1 MDEGPREINGVPLYT
16 RSGTLR
22 KRYSVDE
29 RLQMAGAT
37 PTHLET
43 FVKWLC
49 PYAPPFAITKSG
61 SDDPRAWVTAKGKLC
76 TKHVV
81 RHLLGDAIPGIPAKW
96 VAPWGAMYTRWI
108 GLDIDFRGDQEDF
121 RRRVAV
127 AEQAMA
133 TLGYPKSGP
142 LWSPTPSGG
151 LHVRGFLAK
160 TMFTYQVEV
169 LFDNLGITH
178 SPGQIEVFPREDRG
192 LRLPF
197 GKIPEQPFDPTAWV
211 RFVKALGRKQGV
223 CRLDPYEMLKQSE
236 SQLALRLEREM
247 RREEPAPAP
256 TASVAPAALE
266 DAVLPVHRPTE
277 VADHPPATPAK
288 ITCRADAEAMY
299 KRGIWRP
306 GMRVDATK
314 QLAWHFLKAQG
325 KSIEETIELLTRWCY
340 DTGRTTSVTVQQDL
354 ANGTSEVADQVEEI
368 VRSIASFPTTGRV
381 RPPDGVYREEVEWI
395 VLRLK
400 ACGDFER
407 DVAFACQML
416 KFAKRCG
423 QKGEESWTAM
433 VAVAK
438 VMRTWPRFTGR
449 RYLAPRKA
457 LQEHGVIVMLK
468 EKVQTPNKTG
478 RPRTWG
484 ILVPPRMDANAI
496 ERGELPMGIEEAV
509 AYALEV
515 KEEAE
520 TQRNSCPNA
529 SPPAS
534 NDSCRAIG
542 LDGTL
547 LFPDESGESEQ
558 GANGFEKGSMGP
570 KEAIPFTAPAFE
582 PVVSEPDAVSW
593 NPTPDN
599 GHDDN
604 IEDEVNYDGVEEDDI
619 DYDRLKDFE
628 ETRSSKYLWADYTKD
643 YRPRRD
649 HW

>member
-1 MDEGPREINGVPLYT
+1 MDEGPREINGVTLYT
-16 RSGTLR
+16 KSSTLR
-22 KRYSVDE
+22 QRYSVAE
-29 RLQMAGAT
+29 RLTIAGAT
-37 PTHLET
+37 EHHLAT
-43 FVKWLC
+43 FIKWFC
-49 PYAPPFAITKSG
+49 PYAPAFAITKSG

-76 TKHVV
+76 SKHVV

-96 VAPWGAMYTRWI
+96 VAPCGAMYTRWI
-108 GLDIDFRGDQEDF
+108 GLDIDFRDDNRVDF
-121 RRRVAV
+121 ERRVCHARW
-127 AEQAMA
+127 AMQ
-133 TLGYPKSGP
+133 TLGYENDDL

-178 SPGQIEVFPREDRG
+178 SPGQIEVYPREHHP

-197 GKIPEQPFDPTAWV
+197 GKIPGRSFDASEWV
-211 RFVKALGRKQGV
+211 RFADMLSRKGGV

-236 SQLALRLEREM
+236 SHLMTSLERETH
-247 RREEPAPAP
+247 REESSPAP
-256 TASVAPAALE
+256 TASVALATPE
-266 DAVLPVHRPTE
+266 DAVLPLHRPTE
-277 VADHPPATPAK
+277 ELAEHPPATPEK

-314 QLAWHFLKAQG
+314 QLAWHYLKARG
-325 KSIEETIELLTRWCY
+325 KSIEETTDLLTRWSY
-340 DTGRTTSVTVQQDL
+340 DTGRTTSVDVQQDL
-354 ANGTSEVADQVEEI
+354 ANGTTEVADQVEEI

-381 RPPDGVYREEVEWI
+381 RPHGVYREEVEWI

-400 ACGDFER
+400 TSSKFER
-407 DVAFACQML
+407 DIAFACQML

-484 ILVPPRMDANAI
+484 ILVPPLMHANAM
-496 ERGELPMGIEEAV
+496 ETGELPMGIEEAV
-509 AYALEV
+509 AYALQV

-520 TQRNSCPNA
+520 AQRDSYLLVT
-529 SPPAS
+529 PPAS
-534 NDSCRAIG
+534 SDSCREI
-542 LDGTL
+542 
-547 LFPDESGESEQ
+547 
-558 GANGFEKGSMGP
+558 
-570 KEAIPFTAPAFE
+570 
-582 PVVSEPDAVSW
+582 
-593 NPTPDN
+593 
-599 GHDDN
+599 
-604 IEDEVNYDGVEEDDI
+604 GVE
-619 DYDRLKDFE
+619 RPLHLSGPPVKS
-628 ETRSSKYLWADYTKD
+628 TRKMSRRSRSAPRRRSPQRRQRSSPW
-643 YRPRRD
+643 
-649 HW
+649 